1 MPADE
6 IDVRAAAPPPGTGPQ
21 PAARWP
27 APRRRPATY
36 PGLVPPHPYL
46 LVGADVHPLVVR
58 WSPSG
63 ALAVELPDGT
73 PVDDVLR
80 RHGAA
85 PLAERVPAVAY
96 GANRGPDSL
105 ALKFAHHGRGSGHP
119 VPDFVLDDADRS
131 RPPTPGRGPEP
142 PVPVVPVLVGAVED
156 VDAVGAAMA
165 SQGYVY
171 ADIVDSPGTTL
182 EVRIPLLDVHQ
193 LAAIHDSEALGRAYD
208 CIWLPEV
215 TIAPTAP
222 GPAGGGPTLGA
233 MAYLGRRAVFRVPD
247 RGDHGGDDAG
257 QLLAFAAVAAK
268 GRRFPALTQVELVGR
283 IVATTGVAPDL
294 APRLGLDRSA
304 APADVAAELIRL
316 VNGQWWYSFHT
327 GDRPAAA
334 TEDAQRIVAE
344 AIAASSFARPPS
356 SPLARH
362 RLTADHAYHPPPSAF
377 LGHRLP
383 R

>member
-1 MPADE
+1 MAANE
-6 IDVRAAAPPPGTGPQ
+6 IDVRSAG
-21 PAARWP
+21 RWP

-46 LVGADVHPLVVR
+46 LVGAEVHPLAVG

-63 ALAVELPDGT
+63 VLVVELPDGT

-105 ALKFAHHGRGSGHP
+105 ALKFAHHGRGSGGHP
-119 VPDFVLDDADRS
+119 VPDFVLDHADPA
-131 RPPTPGRGPEP
+131 RPPAPGRGPEP
-142 PVPVVPVLVGAVED
+142 PVPVVPVLVGAVEG
-156 VDAVGAAMA
+156 VDAVGAALA

-182 EVRIPLLDVHQ
+182 EVRVPLLDVHQ

-215 TIAPTAP
+215 TIAPTTP
-222 GPAGGGPTLGA
+222 GPAGGDGGGPSIGA
-233 MAYLGRRAVFRVPD
+233 MAYLGRRPVFRVPD
-247 RGDHGGDDAG
+247 HGDDGDHGGDDAG

-268 GRRFPALTQVELVGR
+268 GRRFPALTQLDLVAR
-283 IVATTGVAPDL
+283 IVATTGIAPDL
-294 APRLGLDRSA
+294 APPLGLDRSTP
-304 APADVAAELIRL
+304 PADVAAELVRL

-334 TEDAQRIVAE
+334 SVDAQRIVAG
-344 AIAASSFARPPS
+344 AIAASSLARPPS

-362 RLTADHAYHPPPSAF
+362 RLAADDAYHPPPSAF

-383 R
+383 RRPSP